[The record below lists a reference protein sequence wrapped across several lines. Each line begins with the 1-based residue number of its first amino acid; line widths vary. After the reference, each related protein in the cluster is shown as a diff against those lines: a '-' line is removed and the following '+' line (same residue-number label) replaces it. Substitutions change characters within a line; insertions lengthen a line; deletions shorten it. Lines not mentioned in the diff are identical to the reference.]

1 MATQITQPFDP
12 DEEAR
17 KYALTTNPTTQPTPG
32 ATPTLGAPA
41 PANPTTPRPA
51 PVPTNPTTQPMPG
64 YVAPEPGP
72 TAGGSDADR
81 ARLKVLTDAG
91 VPGSAGVS
99 WKADGSS
106 GAGWYAGSDPSGGYI
121 GTDLS
126 GFESRDY
133 DTAMSGK
140 NARGNPEAFG
150 LSSATGNSGSPQ
162 GSASPQPTGTPWGT
176 SYASSMDALNRD
188 FASKMQAG
196 LQDSDVTAARRG
208 VFGGSPDLLN
218 RAQVVSGINNDYYT
232 AAAGLQRT
240 AEQQA
245 LAERGQTF
253 TESEAAKSD
262 ALRLQQFQQDQYV
275 QNRQLELQA
284 QGQSADEAYRNA
296 TLEWQK
302 QSDTQHL
309 AQQQSQFDTTTD
321 LQKQQMRAALL
332 TSLRQ
337 MNISQADIDA
347 IMRSMGL

>member
-1 MATQITQPFDP
+1 
-12 DEEAR
+12 
-17 KYALTTNPTTQPTPG
+17 
-32 ATPTLGAPA
+32 
-41 PANPTTPRPA
+41 
-51 PVPTNPTTQPMPG
+51 
-64 YVAPEPGP
+64 
-72 TAGGSDADR
+72 
-81 ARLKVLTDAG
+81 KV
-91 VPGSAGVS
+91 
-99 WKADGSS
+99 
-106 GAGWYAGSDPSGGYI
+106 
-121 GTDLS
+121 
-126 GFESRDY
+126 
-133 DTAMSGK
+133 
-140 NARGNPEAFG
+140 
-150 LSSATGNSGSPQ
+150 
-162 GSASPQPTGTPWGT
+162 PTGTPWGT

-188 FASKMQAG
+188 FTSKMQAG

-296 TLEWQK
+296 ALEWQK

-321 LQKQQMRAALL
+321 LQRQQMRAALL